1 MTNTKSSMNENNPDT
16 DPYAYMAELQ
26 DGLTEAEK
34 AEFEQQLREKKF
46 QLELCSGADTLKRAR
61 LQLDIAELLVL
72 LERKAEAWNLAR
84 EAFDTALKN
93 ESWQD
98 AVEAC
103 NVLYQTEQAASI
115 PALGMGVWLAVT
127 FPVAPELTYAML
139 DHVVTETPSHSD
151 GAALAAVTIRYV
163 IDLRADDAKH
173 GDWSVLANNLI
184 ARVAERHSNVQDQQT
199 LDAWMDKLGLRD
211 PQVFLPRLSQVVNAI
226 VGDAWWFDRNEL
238 RDKSPD

>member
-1 MTNTKSSMNENNPDT
+1 MSENNP

-34 AEFEQQLREKKF
+34 AGFEQQLREKNL
-46 QLELCSGADTLKRAR
+46 QLERHLGTDTLERAR
-61 LQLDIAELLVL
+61 LQMDVAELLVL
-72 LERKAEAWNLAR
+72 LERKEEAWDLAR
-84 EAFDTALKN
+84 SAFETALKN

-139 DHVVTETPSHSD
+139 DHVVTETPGHSD
-151 GAALAAVTIRYV
+151 GAALAAVTTRYV
-163 IDLRADDAKH
+163 IDLRADDAIH
-173 GDWSVLANNLI
+173 GDWSLLANNLI
-184 ARVAERHSNVQDQQT
+184 ARVAARHSNVQNQQE

-211 PQVFLPRLSQVVNAI
+211 PQVFLPRLSQVVNTI
-226 VGDAWWFDRNEL
+226 VGDAWWFDRNAL
-238 RDKSPD
+238 RDKLPD